1 MRDGDTI
8 LIRNQDLDKVE
19 GIYTVKSVGRNT
31 IMHKTVVP
39 KTSEFVCIDEN
50 LTEQTSYRT
59 EFSCENEFDSVGK
72 KKDVQMH
79 WDKRCVRDFECPW
92 YQSDSKYGCSNG
104 YCRMPSHV
112 RQVSYRYYDGI
123 QKPNPVLK
131 IPEVSN
137 QDVDFMETNI
147 TIPSNVPYFEY
158 NLDEFRERIK
168 DITISKHMTNATIVK
183 TINEH
188 LNLDMG
194 YRLIHNIKDKNI
206 DSIVIHRRGK
216 PYGFYIAKE
225 SSRLNIKGL
234 VMDET
239 IFELIE
245 LNNI

>member
-1 MRDGDTI
+1 M
-8 LIRNQDLDKVE
+8 
-19 GIYTVKSVGRNT
+19 
-31 IMHKTVVP
+31 
-39 KTSEFVCIDEN
+39 
-50 LTEQTSYRT
+50 
-59 EFSCENEFDSVGK
+59 
-72 KKDVQMH
+72 
-79 WDKRCVRDFECPW
+79 
-92 YQSDSKYGCSNG
+92 
-104 YCRMPSHV
+104 
-112 RQVSYRYYDGI
+112 
-123 QKPNPVLK
+123 K